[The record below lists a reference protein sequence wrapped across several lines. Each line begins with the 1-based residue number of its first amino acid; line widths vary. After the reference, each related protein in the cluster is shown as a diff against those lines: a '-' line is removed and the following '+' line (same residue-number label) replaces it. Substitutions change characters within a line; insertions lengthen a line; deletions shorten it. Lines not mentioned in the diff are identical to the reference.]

1 MLSLSYPFL
10 ERLAYIRNFGLN
22 KYKSKEEFIEFLH
35 SKEIDISQ
43 RTLNRDFD
51 SLKIFGFS
59 VVYESQRKGHIISD
73 EYADEK
79 NLLDRYIELTTLKSF
94 KENYSDYYQKYVI
107 DHESKSEGV
116 DLITEIFDALDRDL
130 SIKFDYQ
137 KFNNEFSNRE
147 VCPLQMKV
155 SQNRWYILG
164 LDINQNALRA
174 FGLDRIKKLKIGSE
188 FNPKEIDKSVFEDL
202 EIQKFCLGVTK
213 PIFDKKKKEEIVLEV
228 SDFLIEY
235 WKSKPIHFTQDVT
248 GSHENGFN
256 TVKFILIPNLDLIKL
271 IVSSLGEIKLTKP
284 STLKDYISSNYSDA
298 LRSVYE

>member
-1 MLSLSYPFL
+1 MPSLSYPFL

-22 KYKSKEEFIEFLH
+22 KYKSKEEFIEFLY

-59 VVYESQRKGHIISD
+59 VVYESQRKGHIITD

-116 DLITEIFDALDRDL
+116 DLITDIFHALDKDL

-164 LDINQNALRA
+164 LDIDQDAFRA
-174 FGLDRIKKLKIGSE
+174 FGLDRIKKLEIGSE
-188 FNPKEIDKSVFEDL
+188 FNPKEIDESVFEDL
-202 EIQKFCLGVTK
+202 KIQKFCLGVTK
-213 PIFDKKKKEEIVLEV
+213 PIFDEKKREEIVLEV

-248 GSHENGFN
+248 GSRENGFN

-284 STLKDYISSNYSDA
+284 RTLKDYISSNYSDA